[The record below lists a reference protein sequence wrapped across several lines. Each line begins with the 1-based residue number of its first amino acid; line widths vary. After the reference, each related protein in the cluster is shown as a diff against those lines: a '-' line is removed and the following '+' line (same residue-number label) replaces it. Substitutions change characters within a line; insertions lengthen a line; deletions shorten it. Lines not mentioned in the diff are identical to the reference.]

1 MSQATGTGLGLA
13 ITKSIVD
20 MMEGDIYVE
29 SRKTWAHGLQWNFHL
44 NCQKLQM
51 QELPDLAGYS
61 VLIVDD
67 DQDACE
73 SISLILQETGIR
85 ADWVMNGMEAVE
97 KSMAGPCNGR

>member
-1 MSQATGTGLGLA
+1 
-13 ITKSIVD
+13 

-29 SRKTWAHGLQWNFHL
+29 SEKDMSSRFTHGRKSIELPKRQV
-44 NCQKLQM
+44 

-61 VLIVDD
+61 RLVADD

-85 ADWVMNGMEAVE
+85 AD
-97 KSMAGPCNGR
+97 AGLRAG